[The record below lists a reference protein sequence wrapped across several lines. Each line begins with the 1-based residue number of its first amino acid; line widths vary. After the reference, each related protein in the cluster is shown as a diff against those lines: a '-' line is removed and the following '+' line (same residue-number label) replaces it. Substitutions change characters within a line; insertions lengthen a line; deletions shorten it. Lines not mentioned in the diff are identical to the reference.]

1 MPAGESDRTLQYI
14 SGAVEFFIEM
24 VGMDMLVSMMVT
36 WVQVIKVIII

>member
-14 SGAVEFFIEM
+14 SGAVEFFIRM
-24 VGMDMLVSMMVT
+24 VGMVSMMVT